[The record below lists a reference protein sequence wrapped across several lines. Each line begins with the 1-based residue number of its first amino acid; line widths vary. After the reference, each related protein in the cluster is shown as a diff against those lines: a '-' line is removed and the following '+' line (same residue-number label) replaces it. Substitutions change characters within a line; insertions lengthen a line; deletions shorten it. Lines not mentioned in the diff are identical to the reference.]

1 VRAAAAR
8 VRATEAPVPFT
19 PASLGALVQ
28 GNGFT
33 LWHYRTGD
41 TRAAVAGAGYFPV
54 AGTNLKAGDLMV
66 LQAVDQL
73 ALVPLRAGPAL
84 GTGTTLDLVAA
95 PFNAVRAVSQNF
107 SVSQTVAA
115 VLRTLV
121 LAPLAAISLA
131 GAPIPVSAQVV
142 GPVTQVTFTLRN
154 GAGTVVP
161 PVQTVAVNAGR
172 ADATFPAPPLGDG
185 YRVTVADAANPA
197 LSVTGNAFSVGG
209 GATGELFRLLLENG
223 ALLLAEDGVAIAG

>member
-1 VRAAAAR
+1 M
-8 VRATEAPVPFT
+8 PFT

-41 TRAAVAGAGYFPV
+41 TRAAVAAASYFP
-54 AGTNLKAGDLMV
+54 ATETGLKAGDLMV

-73 ALVPLRAGPAL
+73 ALVPLRAGPIL
-84 GTGTTLDLVAA
+84 GTGTTLDIVAA
-95 PFNAVRAVSQNF
+95 PFNAVRAATQTF
-107 SVSQTVAA
+107 SVTQTVAA
-115 VLRTLV
+115 VLRTII
-121 LAPLAAISLA
+121 LAPLAAIALA
-131 GAPIPVSAQVV
+131 GSPIPVSAQVI
-142 GPVTQVTFTLRN
+142 GPIGQVVFTLRN
-154 GAGTVVP
+154 ATGVVVP
-161 PVQTVAVNAGR
+161 PVQTVTVAAGR
-172 ADATFPAPPLGDG
+172 ANATFPAPPIGDG